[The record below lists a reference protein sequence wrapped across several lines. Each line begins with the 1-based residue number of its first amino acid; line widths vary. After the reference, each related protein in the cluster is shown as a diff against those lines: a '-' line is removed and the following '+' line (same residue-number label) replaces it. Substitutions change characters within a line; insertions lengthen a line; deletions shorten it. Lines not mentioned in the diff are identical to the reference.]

1 MILNI
6 FVPQWSCLKWSEIFF
21 LISDFIPKIDVIYNL
36 IQSCPNI
43 NELQNVSL
51 WWLYIITHS
60 NNFINTALVTA
71 SQFGDQLTETYWLT
85 VSVSA
90 AFESHS
96 KIVLRKI
103 HQYNEIDNDDK
114 YNINDIKNVYI
125 IWFMEWL
132 FL

>member
-1 MILNI
+1 M
-6 FVPQWSCLKWSEIFF
+6 
-21 LISDFIPKIDVIYNL
+21 IYNL
-36 IQSCPNI
+36 TQSCPNI

-51 WWLYIITHS
+51 WSLYIITHS
-60 NNFINTALVTA
+60 DDFIYTALVTA

-90 AFESHS
+90 AFQSHS

-114 YNINDIKNVYI
+114 YNINDIKNAYI
-125 IWFMEWL
+125 IWFVEWL
-132 FL
+132 FFIGFI